1 MNFLYMLGIVLTCF
15 SVFILQSFAADSSSA
30 TEESSSILQKG
41 YTFNLTFQLD
51 YLLFLPKSYG
61 HAPVQKWPLI
71 IFLHGAGERGDNLDL
86 VKNMVFRKLWEK
98 ILISHSLQS
107 HLSALKIHGGRANFV

>member
-86 VKNMVFRKLWEK
+86 VKK
-98 ILISHSLQS
+98 
-107 HLSALKIHGGRANFV
+107 HGIPKVVGKNPDFPFITVSPQCPKDSW